1 MIALYVRTSIDFPD
15 AAAQLRELE
24 EAAQDL
30 GLTPGATYVDTADR
44 RPSLA
49 QLLRD
54 VRAGDHAILITRFS
68 RIARSVRH
76 LGELLEQLGEARLI
90 ALAEGFDSHTRRGR
104 IGAQHLIHLARFDR
118 EVASET
124 TRTSHA
130 RARAKGVRLGRP
142 PTVTP

>member
-54 VRAGDHAILITRFS
+54 VRAGDHAILITPSPASPAASATSASSSSSSERPASS
-68 RIARSVRH
+68 RWPRASTATPAAAASALNTSSTSPASTARSP
-76 LGELLEQLGEARLI
+76 A
-90 ALAEGFDSHTRRGR
+90 
-104 IGAQHLIHLARFDR
+104 
-118 EVASET
+118 
-124 TRTSHA
+124 
-130 RARAKGVRLGRP
+130 RP
-142 PTVTP
+142 PAPLTPELAPKASASGDHRP